1 MIFWTLT
8 PNFYWTFRVLFG
20 VSCENFGLN
29 QVFYVP
35 LRIYSSLELV
45 GAPNRSMVELFFCGV
60 FLVSVEVAL
69 DSGIKSQ
76 CSRAE
81 NFFSVSHSLPS
92 SHLTSPSL
100 RSADLASLMAI
111 VAH

>member
-81 NFFSVSHSLPS
+81 NFLVSPIHSPLV
-92 SHLTSPSL
+92 TSLVL
-100 RSADLASLMAI
+100 RFGVPI
-111 VAH
+111 